1 MKKLERSLALP
12 AVIAIS
18 IGGMLGTGIFVL
30 PGIAATK
37 TGASLWLA
45 YLIAAICIMPAAYS
59 KSELATAMPSSGGTY
74 VYIERAF
81 GPLFGTISGIGLW
94 LALVLKCAFAL
105 VGIGAY
111 VLVVLGMDS
120 AIITK
125 TVALV
130 FLAAVFLLNIV
141 GAKKAG
147 SFQSYAVLV
156 ALLVLS
162 VLFFFGLQAA
172 DQTTPFFAK
181 LQNDLVEAG
190 GRVDLIFTIAFVY
203 LSYSGVTKVAAI
215 AEEIKNPSKN
225 LPLGMILSLLII
237 TVVYVAISFVLTAN
251 VGLQDLNN
259 NYSPIHTLAIDLS
272 GSGYE
277 INGINVLGA
286 GIAIIAVLTLVST
299 VNAGVLA
306 SSRFPFAMSRDG
318 LLPEFM
324 SHVHKRFLTP
334 ANTIA
339 ITCVAIAAVVLFL
352 DVFEIAKLA
361 SAFKVM
367 MFVSVNLAVIV
378 LRETSAQWYKP
389 KYMSPLY
396 PYVQIFG
403 IVSGLFFL
411 WFLGAVPL
419 LSILG
424 IFLLGTI
431 IYYSYGKEVM
441 RTGVLKNYGHR
452 PALYLFNKN
461 TKDQQGEIVTTTQ
474 LSSLDP
480 KIASNAGAIVPLLG
494 NENSP
499 EMLVEIAAAI
509 QSKNKIQALNIT
521 EVPSQTDL
529 DAFVKDSSMA
539 NSLKRRLSRLS
550 ASKKLAVDFE
560 AVVTHELSDT
570 INQLSSQSSCEW
582 LVMGWDGRSH
592 SGIFISNPIGWLLA
606 NIDSN
611 LALYKDNG
619 ARYVGKV
626 LLALRPGRKDKNFIG
641 IAKNVCL
648 YYGATL
654 TLLHVLSEETSDNI
668 IQTVRGRSQ
677 KKLKQANINAEVMA
691 IRSSDPVETISE
703 ISASYDLL
711 ILGTPEKDNWIK
723 VLFGGGKDKF
733 TEMAA
738 CSVLRLTIKD

>member
-1 MKKLERSLALP
+1 MALP

-18 IGGMLGTGIFVL
+18 LGGMLGTGVFVL
-30 PGIAATK
+30 PGLAATK

-94 LALVLKCAFAL
+94 LALVLKSAFAL

-120 AIITK
+120 AVITK

-130 FLAAVFLLNIV
+130 FLSAVFLLNIV

-156 ALLVLS
+156 ALVVLTG
-162 VLFFFGLQAA
+162 VFFFGLQAA

-181 LQNDLVEAG
+181 LQNDIVEAG
-190 GRVDLIFTIAFVY
+190 GRMDLIFTIAFVY

-225 LPLGMILSLLII
+225 LPLGMILSLVIV
-237 TVVYVAISFVLTAN
+237 TAVYVAISFVLTGN
-251 VGLQDLNN
+251 VGLQDLNE
-259 NYSPIHTLAIDLS
+259 NYSPIHTLAVDLS
-272 GSGYE
+272 GPGYE
-277 INGINVLGA
+277 INGINVLGV
-286 GIAIIAVLTLVST
+286 GIAIVAVLTLIST

-324 SHVHKRFLTP
+324 SRVHKKFLTP

-339 ITCVAIAAVVLFL
+339 ITCIAIAATVLFL

-378 LRETSAQWYKP
+378 LRETSAQWYQP

-396 PYVQIFG
+396 PYAQIFG
-403 IVSGLFFL
+403 IVTGLFFL

-461 TKDQQGEIVTTTQ
+461 TKEQPAEEATSIE

-480 KIASNAGAIVPLLG
+480 KIASDAGAIVPLLG

-509 QSKNKIQALNIT
+509 QSKKKIQALNIT
-521 EVPSQTDL
+521 EVPGQTDL
-529 DAFVKDSSMA
+529 DAFLEEPPVASS
-539 NSLKRRLSRLS
+539 LRRRLSRLS
-550 ASKKLAVDFE
+550 ASKSLAVNFE

-592 SGIFISNPIGWLLA
+592 SGIFITNPIGWLLA
-606 NIDSN
+606 NINSN

-619 ARYVGKV
+619 ARYVGKI

-641 IAKNVCL
+641 IARNVCL

-654 TLLHVLSEETSDNI
+654 SLLHVVSEETSDRI
-668 IQTVRGRSQ
+668 RETVRSRSQ
-677 KKLKQANINAEVMA
+677 EKLKEVNAKAKIMVV
-691 IRSSDPVETISE
+691 RSSNPVQTISDM
-703 ISASYDLL
+703 SASYDLL
-711 ILGTPEKDNWIK
+711 ILGTPEKDNWIN

-733 TEMAA
+733 TETAA